1 MAKRPVFL
9 STDRPPYFREYPVEF
24 TFYSGFAA
32 SQKQKSV
39 RSLHD
44 AFLALHPSEQVLEI
58 SGASEDNLGISL
70 SAFHLGVT
78 LTDGRN
84 CTVETV
90 FQSSKVFEQG
100 GPYRDLLNKSS
111 RDAKKDP
118 RLKESGRLI
127 AFDAMGRRFP
137 LTPQTY
143 FYNWLYINALHR
155 HPELT
160 EPLAKYTAFTD
171 IAFNPERSL
180 NCQACAAAIYVSL
193 RRNGVLEEA
202 LRDAESFLR
211 VVYGQNESN
220 TPDNVREQLSFWE

>member
-9 STDRPPYFREYPVEF
+9 STDRPPYFREEPVEF
-24 TFYSGFAA
+24 TFYSGFAV

-39 RSLHD
+39 KSLHK
-44 AFLALHPSEQVLEI
+44 AFLDLHPQKRVLEI
-58 SGASEDNLGISL
+58 SGASEDDLGASL
-70 SAFHLGVT
+70 SAFQLGVT

-90 FQSSKVFEQG
+90 FQSSKVFEHG

-111 RDAKKDP
+111 REAKKDP
-118 RLKESGRLI
+118 RLKESGQLI
-127 AFDAMGRRFP
+127 AFDAMGHRFP
-137 LTPQTY
+137 LTPRTY

-155 HPELT
+155 HSELT
-160 EPLAKYTAFTD
+160 EPLMEYAAFTD

-180 NCQACAAAIYVSL
+180 NCQARAAAIYVAL
-193 RRNGVLEEA
+193 RQNEVLERA

-211 VVYGQNESN
+211 VVYGQNEPNMTDS
-220 TPDNVREQLSFWE
+220 VKEQLSFWT